1 MKKVQKKSAKKDVF
15 PKNLTAEMLRGF
27 ITTERGSTH
36 PRVGEING
44 KEYIA
49 KCGAWSTYSSD
60 EHVLNELKADEFLR
74 QAGFNV
80 PASKE
85 YTVDFGGR
93 DGKRIVRLAEFKAD
107 TIPLAEA
114 WKQGDET
121 LRAKIREQVV
131 ASYPVQAIIAGIDT
145 YKYDN
150 IRVDRDGNLWFVD
163 NGASFDF
170 RARGLKKGWFLY
182 RDNPLDPKS
191 GYMSLA
197 RHRDQGLL
205 RRILGGVDEAAL
217 WNAAARLDIQGIK
230 NAFPN
235 ELLTRPV
242 IMYINNIATIAVRE
256 TKNPRPVKTE
266 LVFILDRSGSM
277 GGVESD
283 VIGGFNNLL
292 EKQKREN
299 GECYVTTVLFDDK
312 ISLLHNRKAI
322 RDVEPITTRE
332 YTIGGTTALY
342 DALGGAVARQVELQR
357 TLPSKEKADKVIFA
371 IITDGYENASR
382 KFSAEAVKK
391 MVKYQIEEWGWEFL
405 FLGANID
412 AAEVAKDIGVAA
424 ERAVD
429 FVCDGGGLGLGY
441 DAVDRAVRNVR
452 NRRRVED
459 ADDDGRSWRD
469 QIDRDYQARR

>member
-1 MKKVQKKSAKKDVF
+1 MKKVKNTVKDNGGF
-15 PKNLTAEMLRGF
+15 PKNLTAAMLKDF
-27 ITTERGSTH
+27 ETTERGSTH

-74 QAGFNV
+74 QVGFNV
-80 PASKE
+80 PASKK

-121 LRAKIREQVV
+121 LRTKIREQVV
-131 ASYPVQAIIAGIDT
+131 ASYPIQAIIAGIDT

-170 RARGLKKGWFLY
+170 RARGLKKGWFFY
-182 RDNPLDPKS
+182 RDNALDPKS

-197 RHRDQGLL
+197 CHRDQGLL
-205 RRILGGVDEAAL
+205 RRILGGVDEAKL
-217 WNAAARLDIQGIK
+217 WEAAARCDVEKLIRCLPRDL
-230 NAFPN
+230 ATR
-235 ELLTRPV
+235 ELTEYMREV
-242 IMYINNIATIAVRE
+242 ARIAAENVA
-256 TKNPRPVKTE
+256 NPKPTKTE
-266 LVFILDRSGSM
+266 LVFVLDRSGSM

-292 EKQKREN
+292 AKQKREN
-299 GECYVTTVLFDDK
+299 GECYVTTVLFDDE
-312 ISLLHNRKAI
+312 IGVLHNRKAI

-382 KFSAEAVKK
+382 KFSAETVRK
-391 MVKYQIEEWGWEFL
+391 MVKYQTEEWGWEFL

-429 FVCDGGGLGLGY
+429 FVCDGGGVGLGY

-459 ADDDGRSWRD
+459 TDDDGCSWRD
-469 QIDRDYQARR
+469 QIDRDYQARK

>member
-1 MKKVQKKSAKKDVF
+1 MNKKNETDAKSDVL
-15 PKNLTAEMLRGF
+15 PKALKAEMLRGF

-60 EHVLNELKADEFLR
+60 EHVLNELKADEFLS

-80 PASKE
+80 PVSRE

-114 WKQGDET
+114 WEQGDEK
-121 LRAKIREQVV
+121 LRIKIREQVI

-163 NGASFDF
+163 NGASFDY
-170 RARGLKKGWFLY
+170 RARGLKKGWFFF

-205 RRILGGVDEAAL
+205 RRILGGVDEAKL
-217 WNAAARLDIQGIK
+217 WEAAAKCDVEKLIRCLPRDLVTR
-230 NAFPN
+230 
-235 ELLTRPV
+235 ELTEYMREV
-242 IMYINNIATIAVRE
+242 ARIAAENVA
-256 TKNPRPVKTE
+256 NPKPVKTE
-266 LVFILDRSGSM
+266 LVFVLDRSGSM
-277 GGVESD
+277 GGVEGD

-292 EKQKREN
+292 EKQKREK
-299 GECYVTTVLFDDK
+299 GECFVTTVLFDDK
-312 ISLLHNRKAI
+312 IRILHNRKAI
-322 RDVEPITTRE
+322 REVEPITPRE
-332 YTIGGTTALY
+332 YTIGGLTALY
-342 DALGGAVARQVELQR
+342 DALGGAVDAQVMLQR
-357 TLPSKEKADKVIFA
+357 KFPDKEKADKVIFA

-382 KFSAEAVKK
+382 KFSAEMVRK
-391 MVKYQIEEWGWEFL
+391 MVKYQTEEWGWEFL
-405 FLGANID
+405 FLGANIE
-412 AAEVAKDIGVAA
+412 ASEVAKNIGVA
-424 ERAVD
+424 EDRAVD
-429 FVCDGGGLGLGY
+429 FVCDGSGVGLGY

-459 ADDDGRSWRD
+459 VDEYGYSWRD
-469 QIDRDYQARR
+469 QIDRDYQSRR